1 MKRTLRS
8 LTAILLIITSVEGV
22 HAQSSE
28 FGLLN
33 DIKPPQQ
40 SAEYIFRSSPKE
52 SLISVQLLGAVGRP
66 GIYYVPANTDLLKLL
81 TLAGG
86 NNGGGD
92 LSEVL
97 VRKLEP
103 KTWSEIK
110 SKAVSEYQGA
120 YEVDAEAVI
129 KYGGSKQL
137 RLAQDDFVYVPPK
150 SSWING
156 DVSKTITVTSVLL
169 TTVLT
174 VILIQKNSESN

>member
-1 MKRTLRS
+1 MKKQYLH
-8 LTAILLIITSVEGV
+8 LFMAFVFLISYNNAAY
-22 HAQSSE
+22 AQE

-52 SLISVQLLGAVGRP
+52 SLISVQLLGAIDKP

-86 NNGGGD
+86 TGGTGD

-103 KTWSEIK
+103 KTWNEIK
-110 SKAVSEYQGA
+110 SKAVNEYQGA
-120 YEVDAEAVI
+120 YEVDVEKII
-129 KYGGSKQL
+129 KFGGGKNL
-137 RLAQDDFVYVPPK
+137 RLQQDDFVYVPPK
-150 SSWING
+150 THWFSSEATRG
-156 DVSKTITVTSVLL
+156 ITMVSVLL
-169 TTVLT
+169 GIALTAVL
-174 VILIQKNSESN
+174 IDKNTNAN